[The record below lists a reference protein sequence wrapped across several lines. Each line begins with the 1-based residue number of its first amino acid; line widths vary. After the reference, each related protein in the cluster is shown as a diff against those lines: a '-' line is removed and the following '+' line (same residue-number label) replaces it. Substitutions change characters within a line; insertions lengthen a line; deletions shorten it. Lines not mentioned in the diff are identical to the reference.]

1 MAYESKTQYCI
12 NNKYWYLPEI
22 SINGL
27 VLHSVGC
34 PQPKAS
40 VFVNN
45 FNKQSARASV
55 HGFIEPGLFIKTAPC
70 DEKKRKAKKCYHV
83 GSGKKGS
90 FNSTRIGIEMTEPST
105 ITYTGGANFRDN
117 NPTATK
123 DFIMR
128 TTATA
133 AEVFADLCIFH
144 GLPVTAITTHRQACL
159 DGYGSNHGDPE
170 HLWNHVGYSLAQFRN
185 DVQALI
191 NAKGDY
197 LATMTKAEFEAV
209 LDERI
214 GKNYK
219 TIADLPDYAK
229 QPVRNAVA
237 AGCLG
242 GTGEGGSGDNLIIRL
257 SHDLMRTMVILDRA
271 GLFEKKED
279 EAPKTST
286 RRVIKKEE

>member
-1 MAYESKTQYCI
+1 
-12 NNKYWYLPEI
+12 
-22 SINGL
+22 
-27 VLHSVGC
+27 
-34 PQPKAS
+34 
-40 VFVNN
+40 
-45 FNKQSARASV
+45 
-55 HGFIEPGLFIKTAPC
+55 
-70 DEKKRKAKKCYHV
+70 
-83 GSGKKGS
+83 
-90 FNSTRIGIEMTEPST
+90 MTEPST

-209 LDERI
+209 L
-214 GKNYK
+214 
-219 TIADLPDYAK
+219 
-229 QPVRNAVA
+229 
-237 AGCLG
+237 
-242 GTGEGGSGDNLIIRL
+242 GEGGSGDNLIIRL

-271 GLFEKKED
+271 GLFTKEEAKD

>member
-1 MAYESKTQYCI
+1 
-12 NNKYWYLPEI
+12 
-22 SINGL
+22 
-27 VLHSVGC
+27 
-34 PQPKAS
+34 
-40 VFVNN
+40 
-45 FNKQSARASV
+45 
-55 HGFIEPGLFIKTAPC
+55 
-70 DEKKRKAKKCYHV
+70 
-83 GSGKKGS
+83 
-90 FNSTRIGIEMTEPST
+90 
-105 ITYTGGANFRDN
+105 
-117 NPTATK
+117 
-123 DFIMR
+123 MR
-128 TTATA
+128 VTATA

-170 HLWNHVGYSLAQFRN
+170 HLWNYVGYSLAQFRN

-214 GKNYK
+214 GPVYK

-242 GTGEGGSGDNLIIRL
+242 GTGEGGTGDNLIIRL
-257 SHDLMRTMVILDRA
+257 SYDLMRTMVIMDRA
-271 GLFEKKED
+271 GLFAKKED
-279 EAPKTST
+279 TATTGT
-286 RRVIKKEE
+286 RRVIKKED